1 MTAGSSSSDS
11 TTPRERPPGSSSSSV
26 PRPSGLVLSPFRAL
40 RYDTTTAG
48 NLHALTSPPYD
59 VIDEDGVAALESASE
74 HNVVRLILPRDPG
87 GRARGPPGRG
97 RRTARARRAPLAAAG
112 EHAGVRPIPP
122 RGPADGSEDRYGR
135 AARTLTAW
143 RDRG

>member
-59 VIDEDGVAALESASE
+59 VIDEDGVAALEAASE
-74 HNVVRLILPRDPG
+74 HNVVRLILPPDATDGAEGRPG
-87 GRARGPPGRG
+87 G
-97 RRTARARRAPLAAAG
+97 
-112 EHAGVRPIPP
+112 
-122 RGPADGSEDRYGR
+122 
-135 AARTLTAW
+135 AAR
-143 RDRG
+143 